1 MKKIILNLL
10 FASYIVIGQNTFNS
24 TKILDEA
31 FNNLTMING
40 KMINFEYIF
49 ENPSH
54 KMDEPIQGQ
63 LALFSNN
70 RFFLKFNE
78 NENQIIQIY
87 DGEKLLTILTIEKE
101 IQIDHIAK
109 NSTLF
114 FQNIIK
120 NYKTD
125 FNIKNQI
132 TQHNN
137 TTITLEPQIKYNE
150 QSYNTCI
157 DELSLPVC
165 LKMPNQCK
173 IGMSS
178 KKKKLLDDCLKNNI
192 ELNNTGIS
200 KIEVYINN
208 QNSNLTSII
217 QFDKYNG
224 TTQLNIKD
232 IENTNEQIL
241 HIDSTKYSGFEII
254 DLR

>member
-150 QSYNTCI
+150 QDS
-157 DELSLPVC
+157 
-165 LKMPNQCK
+165 NQIK
-173 IGMSS
+173 S
-178 KKKKLLDDCLKNNI
+178 
-192 ELNNTGIS
+192 
-200 KIEVYINN
+200 
-208 QNSNLTSII
+208 
-217 QFDKYNG
+217 
-224 TTQLNIKD
+224 NIKLKSRVL
-232 IENTNEQIL
+232 ERFK
-241 HIDSTKYSGFEII
+241 STFVS
-254 DLR
+254 